1 VEVHAHLRDFGRGR
15 RPASRPTV
23 AIADEPLLLLLSTPW
38 DSTQD
43 RLRAGMAMERVLLAA
58 TAAGLAATFLDQA
71 LEHPELRWLLRD
83 PLRGT
88 GTPQV
93 LLRIG
98 YPTAE
103 PTVTPRRPTDVVT
116 G

>member
-1 VEVHAHLRDFGRGR
+1 VHAHLRDFGRGR

-23 AIADEPLLLLLSTPW
+23 AITDQPLLLLLSTPL

-43 RLRAGMAMERVLLAA
+43 SLRAGMAMQRVLLAA

-83 PLRGT
+83 PVRGT
-88 GTPQV
+88 GIPQV

-98 YPTAE
+98 YPTGE
-103 PTVTPRRPTDVVT
+103 FTPTPRRPADEVS